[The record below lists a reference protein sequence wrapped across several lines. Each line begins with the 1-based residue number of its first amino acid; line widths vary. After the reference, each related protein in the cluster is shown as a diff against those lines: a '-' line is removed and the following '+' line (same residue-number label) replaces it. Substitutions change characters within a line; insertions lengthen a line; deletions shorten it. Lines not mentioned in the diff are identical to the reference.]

1 MIATPPLIPAEQWA
15 ALSLAIAQGN
25 TDQVKRL
32 VEGNN
37 LDVNAF
43 LDNSSWMP
51 VLMEALLS
59 NGFGSEADRL
69 PLLRYLLE
77 RGANPNIRSRRGY
90 NCLHIA
96 VQQEKYIFALDLMLD
111 FNADVNVTDAD
122 GANIVYWAIQ
132 GFLLRKEGSANRPVF
147 LSVLEKILL
156 LGADLDQKTKYEM
169 NARGWLGHAA
179 PEVRKLVARV
189 EANRPSVR
197 HAYTIQPAFPTNLQ
211 YPDTARKIWIEL
223 VPPSGPA
230 NTVHGELLRAVENLR
245 DEAQQNKNSNYSRT
259 HRRMALFVRDTLV
272 RSGAFDRSGNER
284 IRSGTR
290 QLMKASKPYTDD
302 DVYDHL
308 VDQVCVFYSR
318 AAAPVPYRSA
328 GS

>member
-15 ALSLAIAQGN
+15 PLSLAIAQGN

-59 NGFGSEADRL
+59 NGFASENDRL

-111 FNADVNVTDAD
+111 FNADVNVTDTD

-132 GFLLRKEGSANRPVF
+132 GFLLRKEQGANRPLF

-156 LGADLDQKTKYEM
+156 LGADLDQKTNHDM
-169 NARGWLGHAA
+169 TARGWLSHAA
-179 PEVRKLVARV
+179 PEVRELVARV

-197 HAYTIQPAFPTNLQ
+197 KVYTVQPAFPTNLS
-211 YPDTARKIWIEL
+211 YPDLARKIWIEL

-230 NTVHGELLRAVENLR
+230 GTVHGELLRSVENLR
-245 DEAQQNKNSNYSRT
+245 DEAQQNKNSNYSRQ
-259 HRRMALFVRDTLV
+259 HRRMALFVRDTLL
-272 RSGAFDRSGNER
+272 RSGAFDRPASDR

-318 AAAPVPYRSA
+318 AATPMAL
-328 GS
+328 

>member
-1 MIATPPLIPAEQWA
+1 
-15 ALSLAIAQGN
+15 
-25 TDQVKRL
+25 
-32 VEGNN
+32 
-37 LDVNAF
+37 
-43 LDNSSWMP
+43 

-59 NGFGSEADRL
+59 NGFGSETDRL

-132 GFLLRKEGSANRPVF
+132 GFLLRKEQGANRPVF

-156 LGADLDQKTKYEM
+156 LGADLDQKNKYEM
-169 NARGWLGHAA
+169 TARGWLSHAA
-179 PEVRKLVARV
+179 PEVRELVARV

-197 HAYTIQPAFPTNLQ
+197 NVYTIQPAFPTNLQ
-211 YPDTARKIWIEL
+211 YPDVARKIWIEL
-223 VPPSGPA
+223 VPRSGPA
-230 NTVHGELLRAVENLR
+230 GTVHGELLRSVESLR
-245 DEAQQNKNSNYSRT
+245 DEAQQNKNANYSRQ

-272 RSGAFDRSGNER
+272 RSGAFDRPASDR

-290 QLMKASKPYTDD
+290 QLMKASKPYTND

-318 AAAPVPYRSA
+318 AASPMV
-328 GS
+328 